1 MSDRAVVIRALQVR
15 KRRLFG
21 VGRLLELSPA
31 QASFDVR
38 GFASGDPARRQALEA
53 IGETFIAGYNA
64 ALGTETVPDLA
75 RWIALVP
82 EQLRG
87 FAAEG
92 AAMATAIADALPFA
106 TARLPRTLNRFDRE
120 FTYLMHVGAGW
131 ALARVPWRRRH
142 ILAVLDPLLIWLAY
156 DGLGFHDC
164 YFKPAKVLAGWRR
177 TRTGYAA
184 RAYDQGIGRAL
195 WFVSGG
201 EPQRAAAAIRWL
213 ATERASDLFAGLGLA
228 MTYAG
233 PNSRGELAE
242 TLRLAG
248 REAAAFGQGIAFA
261 CEARARAGHIPG
273 HTQTAAEAIGFDAAA
288 LAALTRQAREE
299 LPAFERGV
307 PRYELWRQRM
317 TDVVARG
324 VGERA

>member
-1 MSDRAVVIRALQVR
+1 MSDRAVAIRPLRAR

-21 VGRLLELSPA
+21 VGRFLELSPA
-31 QASFDVR
+31 QASFEVR

-64 ALGTETVPDLA
+64 ALGTETLPDLA

-106 TARLPRTLNRFDRE
+106 TVRLPRTLNRFDRE
-120 FTYLMHVGAGW
+120 FTYLTHVGAGW
-131 ALARVPWRRRH
+131 ALARVPWRHRR
-142 ILAVLDPLLIWLAY
+142 ILAALDPLLMWLAY

-177 TRTGYAA
+177 TRKGYAA
-184 RAYDQGIGRAL
+184 HAYDQGIGRAL

-201 EPQRAAAAIRWL
+201 EPQRAAAAIRRL
-213 ATERASDLFAGLGLA
+213 PAERASDLFAGLGLA
-228 MTYAG
+228 MAYAG
-233 PNSRGELAE
+233 PNSRGDLAE
-242 TLRLAG
+242 ALKLAR

-261 CEARARAGHIPG
+261 CEARARAAHIPG
-273 HTQTAAEAIGFDAAA
+273 HTQTAAEAIGFEAAA
-288 LAALTRQAREE
+288 LAALTRQARDE
-299 LPAFERGV
+299 LPAFDRDV
-307 PRYELWRQRM
+307 PRYELWRRRV
-317 TDVVARG
+317 TDAVARG
-324 VGERA
+324 MGERA